1 MLEWLSSIS
10 GVHKTVI
17 SSSRLAV
24 KPMLRCLSVVGF
36 ISSRIAGRIA
46 VNRLIELIEVL
57 SDLSVR
63 DEQLVHTAWPGC

>member
-1 MLEWLSSIS
+1 
-10 GVHKTVI
+10 
-17 SSSRLAV
+17 
-24 KPMLRCLSVVGF
+24 MLRCLSVVGF

-63 DEQLVHTAWPGC
+63 DEQLVHTA